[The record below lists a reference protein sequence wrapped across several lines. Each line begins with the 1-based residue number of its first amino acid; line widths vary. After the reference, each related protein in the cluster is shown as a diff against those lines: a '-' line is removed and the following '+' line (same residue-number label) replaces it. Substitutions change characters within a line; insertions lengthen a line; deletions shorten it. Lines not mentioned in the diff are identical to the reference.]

1 MADSSFYMRYSNT
14 FYDTLADKAKK
25 QKYLIDN
32 ILNQGYDKDDFTKY
46 MVDRQGMLTVKSS
59 RRLFLYFSLNN
70 RLPSDILYNLI

>member
-32 ILNQGYDKDDFTKY
+32 ILNQGYDKDDFTQY
-46 MVDRQGMLTVKSS
+46 MVDRKGNLTVRAS
-59 RRLFLYFSLNN
+59 RR
-70 RLPSDILYNLI
+70 